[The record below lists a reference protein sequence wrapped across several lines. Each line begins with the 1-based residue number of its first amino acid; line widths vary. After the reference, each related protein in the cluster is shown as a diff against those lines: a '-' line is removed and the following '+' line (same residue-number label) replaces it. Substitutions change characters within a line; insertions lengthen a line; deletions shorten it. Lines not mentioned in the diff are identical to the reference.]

1 MVRRRRHN
9 VFVSYYH
16 DQNQRDKE
24 RFVRM
29 MGDNI
34 IDRSVNPRRHTRFES
49 TNRRDSSA
57 DSRRVHCS
65 GVSYSCVDRRL
76 HLAAKIR

>member
-1 MVRRRRHN
+1 MARRRRHN

-16 DQNQRDKE
+16 DQEERDKE

-34 IDRSVNPRRHTRFES
+34 IDRSVNIG
-49 TNRRDSSA
+49 DI
-57 DSRRVHCS
+57 S
-65 GVSYSCVDRRL
+65 GPNPPTEATLQR
-76 HLAAKIR
+76 IRE